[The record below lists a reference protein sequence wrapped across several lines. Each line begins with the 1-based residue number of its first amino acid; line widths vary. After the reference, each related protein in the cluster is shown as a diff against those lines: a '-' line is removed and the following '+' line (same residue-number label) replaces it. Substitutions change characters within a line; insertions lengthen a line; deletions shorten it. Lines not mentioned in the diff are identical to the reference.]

1 MYINGYVIP
10 VPEGSKDKYRAM
22 SEIFWD
28 HAKEKGAL
36 EQVEAWE
43 ADVPDGKVTDFRRAV
58 DLQDG
63 EKVVFSWVT
72 WPDKATAKAFEAQDM
87 DLLMQDPRMKEIG
100 EDMPFDGKRMIF
112 GGFEPVVD
120 EGRAGGGGYV
130 DGFIVPVPNGKR
142 EAYRKMAAA
151 AAKVFLEFGAT
162 RDIEAWGVDVPPG
175 KVTDFR
181 RAGKA
186 EDEETVVFSF
196 LEWPDEE
203 TRTEGWKKVM
213 ADERMN
219 ELGKDAPFDGQRM
232 FWGSFEPIVNE
243 HAAQARSPEHA

>member
-43 ADVPDGKVTDFRRAV
+43 SDVPDGKVTDFRRAV
-58 DLQDG
+58 DLKDG
-63 EKVVFSWVT
+63 EKVVFSWLA

-87 DLLMQDPRMKEIG
+87 ELIMSDPRMKELG
-100 EDMPFDGKRMIF
+100 EDMPFDGRRMIF
-112 GGFEPVVD
+112 GGFEPIVD
-120 EGRAGGGGYV
+120 EGKAGGGYV

-142 EAYRKMAAA
+142 EAYRKMAAS

-162 RDIEAWGVDVPPG
+162 RDVEGWGVDVPEG
-175 KVTDFR
+175 KVTDFQ
-181 RAGKA
+181 RAVKA

-203 TRTEGWKKVM
+203 TRNEGWKKVM

-219 ELGKDAPFDGQRM
+219 ALGKDAPFDGQRM
-232 FWGSFEPIVNE
+232 FWGGFMPIVNE
-243 HAAQARSPEHA
+243 RAAQARAPEHA

>member
-43 ADVPDGKVTDFRRAV
+43 SDVPDGKVTDFRRAV
-58 DLQDG
+58 DLKDG
-63 EKVVFSWVT
+63 EKVVFSWLA

-87 DLLMQDPRMKEIG
+87 ELIMSDPRMKELG
-100 EDMPFDGKRMIF
+100 EDMPFDGRRMIF
-112 GGFEPVVD
+112 GGFEPIVD
-120 EGRAGGGGYV
+120 EGKAGGGYV

-142 EAYRKMAAA
+142 EAYRKMAAS

-162 RDIEAWGVDVPPG
+162 RDVEGWGVDVPEG
-175 KVTDFR
+175 KVTDFQ
-181 RAGKA
+181 RAVKA

-203 TRTEGWKKVM
+203 TWRRAFDILRVEPSGFLGSHGVVVVRKRTVTPLRG
-213 ADERMN
+213 D
-219 ELGKDAPFDGQRM
+219 Q
-232 FWGSFEPIVNE
+232 
-243 HAAQARSPEHA
+243 